1 MDAYFKSAKAD
12 EVVAIVRA
20 REPARIL
27 IANGNKKDDRWHLQ
41 LAQRWVIQYN
51 FYINDARWGRMFVRV
66 CPYFPFSAR
75 VCLNQHHW
83 LANRMREER
92 IHFQQCS
99 NAFSMCSDAKRL
111 QELSDSLSPRDLLTC
126 GHKWLESCQPF
137 FPEQE
142 PPHAPCPHPLS
153 LA

>member
-1 MDAYFKSAKAD
+1 VTRDLLHEIADQYTNWVTNRSQKWNAPILEAPEGRRDGFMEPYFKRAKPD
-12 EVVAIVRA
+12 EVVAILRA

-75 VCLNQHHW
+75 V
-83 LANRMREER
+83 
-92 IHFQQCS
+92 
-99 NAFSMCSDAKRL
+99 
-111 QELSDSLSPRDLLTC
+111 
-126 GHKWLESCQPF
+126 
-137 FPEQE
+137 
-142 PPHAPCPHPLS
+142 
-153 LA
+153 

>member
-83 LANRMREER
+83 LANRMREEAIR
-92 IHFQQCS
+92 FHQSS
-99 NAFSMCSDAKRL
+99 NP
-111 QELSDSLSPRDLLTC
+111 SPSSTNPNRFHTT
-126 GHKWLESCQPF
+126 
-137 FPEQE
+137 
-142 PPHAPCPHPLS
+142 
-153 LA
+153 